1 MSIIKN
7 EIRYVL
13 VNLVFG
19 DWKRIMDNG
28 LTAKEA
34 REVVERDYELMEAE
48 LFVLHAMMLNELEE
62 RTKKE

>member
-1 MSIIKN
+1 MNPVKD

-28 LTAKEA
+28 LSAKEA
-34 REVVERDYELMEAE
+34 REVVERDYDLLKPEI
-48 LFVLHAMMLNELEE
+48 FVLHSMMLDELEE

>member
-1 MSIIKN
+1 MNPVKD

-34 REVVERDYELMEAE
+34 REVVERDYDLLKPEI
-48 LFVLHAMMLNELEE
+48 FVLHSMMLDELEE